1 MDNAHFTEEMIK
13 KSLSVL
19 ASLEEKPE
27 TKKKMKELHSKFGSK
42 WDFNISRA
50 NTPWY
55 LQLDDGDYKLLLE
68 ERLSATEEIKKAK
81 KMALTKVIKRHIP
94 QDKVGSWIQIINAN
108 PKAIAKITK
117 NGNWYLL
124 SHN

>member
-19 ASLEEKPE
+19 ASLAEKPE